1 MKPEVTELL
10 ASLDEQ
16 REELAELVLHLA
28 NTYGPVGQEVN
39 TAREVDAWYR
49 ANGIKSEVVEMVEGR
64 ANVVARMRGS
74 GGGKSLLFNA
84 HLDTEAS
91 GPDFDNLMQVPDAN
105 KVGAWREGDR
115 ILGHTAMND
124 RHAHA
129 LFMFAARAILRAG
142 IPLSG
147 DLVLTSVAGET
158 GQSPVDEYKGL
169 AYEGK
174 GFGSTY
180 LVEHGCRADYAIVS
194 ETTNYALTWHH
205 CGANY
210 YKVTVRGRN
219 MYTPRLQ
226 RGATLREEPNAILK
240 AAHVVTAIEDWAVNY
255 TQERS
260 GMTPCGPVKPN
271 AQVCAIRGGIPWRAN
286 RSSPYCA
293 LYVDVRTLP
302 DADIDE
308 VTASLR
314 AAIDAVGV
322 DAELDLVMSKRG
334 ALGVGVEPLADSIAR
349 AHQAV
354 RGGPPPEQA
363 EEQDVSMWRDTNVF
377 NKAGIPAINFGPSRG
392 DAAVQGRGYLDIDGL
407 VEATKMY
414 ALIALDICS
423 ELTTED
429 LTADAGS

>member
-1 MKPEVTELL
+1 MKQQVADLL
-10 ASLDEQ
+10 ASLDAQ

-28 NTYGPVGQEVN
+28 NTYGPVGQEIN

-49 ANGIKSEVVEMVEGR
+49 ANGIKSEVVELVEGR
-64 ANVVARMRGS
+64 ANVVARLAGT
-74 GGGKSLLFNA
+74 GAGKSLLFNA

-91 GPDFDNLMQVPDAN
+91 GPDFDNLMQVPDPN
-105 KVGAWREGDR
+105 KIGAWREGNR
-115 ILGHTAMND
+115 IFGHTAMND

-129 LFMFAARAILRAG
+129 LFMFAARAILRSE

-147 DLVLTSVAGET
+147 DLILTSVAGET
-158 GQSPVDEYKGL
+158 GQAPVDEYKGL

-174 GFGSTY
+174 GFGSSY

-194 ETTNYALTWHH
+194 ETTNYAMTWHH

-210 YKVTVRGRN
+210 YKVTVRGKN
-219 MYTPRLQ
+219 MYTPRLK
-226 RGATLREEPNAILK
+226 RGKTLGEEPNAVLK
-240 AAHVVTAIEDWAVNY
+240 AAHVVTAIEEWAVKY
-255 TQERS
+255 TEEHS
-260 GMTPCGPVKPN
+260 GVTPCGPVRPN

-302 DADIDE
+302 DADLDE
-308 VTASLR
+308 VTRSLR

-322 DAELDLVMSKRG
+322 DAELELTMSKRG
-334 ALGVGVEPLADSIAR
+334 ALGSDIEPLRDSITR

-354 RGGPPPEQA
+354 AGSLPPEQA

-392 DAAVQGRGYLDIDGL
+392 DAAVQGRGFLDIDGL
-407 VEATKMY
+407 VDAAKMY

-423 ELTTED
+423 DLSPED
-429 LTADAGS
+429 LANS